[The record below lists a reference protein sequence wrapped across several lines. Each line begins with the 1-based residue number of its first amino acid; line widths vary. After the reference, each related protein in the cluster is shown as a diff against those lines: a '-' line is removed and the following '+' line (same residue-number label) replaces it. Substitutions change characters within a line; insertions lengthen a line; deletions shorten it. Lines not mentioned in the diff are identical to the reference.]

1 MKRFWNIRMSAKE
14 PKTAVLDFYGD
25 IEGDYYDWWSG
36 EKIESETSARHI
48 RDELRA
54 YGKLD
59 RVELHINS
67 MGGSV
72 YEANAIANMLRR
84 LDCDT
89 VAYIDAFA
97 CSAASVIAVACNT
110 VKMPRNAVMMIHNP
124 WMWARGNA
132 TELRKAASDLDVL
145 GEAFR
150 SIYLD
155 KAGEK
160 LDEKQL
166 VKMLDAET
174 YLTAEQAEE
183 YGLCDE
189 IEQFDA
195 VLHEPDNNAKQTAAK
210 NHVDLG
216 KVCAMMRG
224 EELQAHADEDEKK
237 PETPDTPEPEPERPE
252 PEVKAP
258 EISEKSEHEAFA
270 EKAMARVLNFYG
282 GKKNDDKS

>member
-1 MKRFWNIRMSAKE
+1 MSAKE

-25 IEGDYYDWWSG
+25 IEGDWYDWNG
-36 EKIESETSARHI
+36 NKHISETSAEYIH
-48 RDELRA
+48 DELKA

-84 LDCDT
+84 LECET

-97 CSAASVIAVACNT
+97 CSAASVIAVACKK
-110 VKMPRNAVMMIHNP
+110 VVMPRNAVMMIHNP
-124 WMWARGNA
+124 WIVALGNA
-132 TELRKAASDLDVL
+132 TELRKAAGDLDVL

-195 VLHEPDNNAKQTAAK
+195 VLHEPDSKAKQTAAK

-224 EELQAHADEDEKK
+224 EKLQARADEDKKK
-237 PETPDTPEPEPERPE
+237 PETPDTPEPERPE
-252 PEVKAP
+252 PEVKTP

-282 GKKNDDKS
+282 GTKK